1 MGLFYNIIVDLAAIS
16 VRLFGGLHKKTQ
28 KGQEGRSRSLNILA
42 QELKETDKVI
52 WMHCSSLGEYEQG
65 LPFFEPLKKQYQEHK
80 FVMTFFS
87 PSGYE
92 IRKNNPIADVVVYL
106 PLDQKSVVKKFLDL
120 THPELVVFVKYDLW
134 PNYLLEIKRRN
145 ITSILISALFRPSQA
160 YFKFYGGW
168 LKQLLFTFDHIF
180 TQDTGSKVLLN
191 SIGYNNVTVSG
202 DTRFDRVGNQINSDN
217 TLDFIA
223 EFKNNKTCVVAGS
236 TWPED
241 EVLLIDYINNSK
253 DDVKFVIAPHNMDLN
268 QIKSM
273 TKQIQKPTVLYSN
286 YKNETL
292 VNKSVFVVDTIGLLT
307 KIYNYADIAYIGGA
321 MGGTG
326 LHNTLEA
333 ATFGVPIVIGKNYK
347 NFPEAKAMQTLGGLI
362 SISNYD
368 TLHSALDEFVYN
380 LENRTKSGQI
390 NKQYVEDN
398 KGASEIVMNELQKI
412 FKK

>member
-1 MGLFYNIIVDLAAIS
+1 MRLFYNIIIELAAVL
-16 VRLFGGLHKKTQ
+16 VRIFEGLNKKIHQGQ
-28 KGQEGRSRSLNILA
+28 KGRNASLQVLA
-42 QELKETDKVI
+42 QNLKEADKVI
-52 WMHCSSLGEYEQG
+52 WLHCASLGEYEQG
-65 LPFFEPLKKQYQEHK
+65 LPVFQALKKQYKDYK

-106 PLDQKSVVKKFLDL
+106 PMDQKSVVKRFMDL

-145 ITSILISALFRPSQA
+145 ITSILISALFRPSQP

-180 TQDTGSKVLLN
+180 TQDLGSKVLLN
-191 SIGYNNVTVSG
+191 SIGYKNVTISG
-202 DTRFDRVGNQINSDN
+202 DTRFDRVGNQMNTDN

-223 EFKNNKTCVVAGS
+223 EFKNNETCVVAGS

-241 EVLLIDYINNSK
+241 EALLIDYINNCK
-253 DDVKFVIAPHNMDLN
+253 DGVKFIIAPHNMDLS
-268 QIKSM
+268 QIKAM
-273 TKQIQKPTVLYSN
+273 AKRIEKPTVLYSN

-292 VNKSVFVVDTIGLLT
+292 KDKAVFVVDTIGLLT
-307 KIYNYADIAYIGGA
+307 KIYSYADIAYVGGG
-321 MGGTG
+321 MGTTG

-333 ATFGVPIVIGKNYK
+333 ATFGLPIVIGKNYQK
-347 NFPEAKAMQTLGGLI
+347 FPEAKAMQSLGGLK
-362 SISNYD
+362 SID
-368 TLHSALDEFVYN
+368 TSDALHSTLDEFVCN
-380 LENRTKSGQI
+380 LEKRTESGQI
-390 NKQYVEDN
+390 NKQYIEDN
-398 KGASEIVMNELQKI
+398 KGASKIVMAELQQI

>member
-1 MGLFYNIIVDLAAIS
+1 MGLFYNIIVGFAAIS
-16 VRLFGGLHKKTQ
+16 VRLFASLHKKTQ
-28 KGQEGRSRSLNILA
+28 KGQKGRSESFKILEHNIN
-42 QELKETDKVI
+42 QIDKVI

-65 LPFFEPLKKQYQEHK
+65 LPFFELLKKHYTDHK

-92 IRKNNPIADVVVYL
+92 IRKDNPITDAVVYL
-106 PLDQKSVVKKFLDL
+106 PLDQKSEVKRFLNL

-134 PNYLLEIKRRN
+134 PNYLLELKRRN

-168 LKQLLFTFDHIF
+168 FKNLLFSFDHIF
-180 TQDTGSKVLLN
+180 TQDKSSKELLN
-191 SIGYNNVTVSG
+191 SIGYSTVTVSG
-202 DTRFDRVGNQINSDN
+202 DTRFDRVGNQIDTNN
-217 TLDFIA
+217 TLDFIE
-223 EFKNNKTCVVAGS
+223 EFKNKQTCIVAGS

-241 EVLLIDYINNSK
+241 ELLLVDYINNCK
-253 DDVKFVIAPHNMDLN
+253 CEIKFIIAPHNMDLN

-273 TKQIQKPTVLYSN
+273 TKRIQKPTVLYSN

-292 VNKSVFVVDTIGLLT
+292 IDKSVFVVDTIGLLT
-307 KIYNYADIAYIGGA
+307 KIYNYADIAYVGGA
-321 MGGTG
+321 MGTTG

-347 NFPEAKAMQTLGGLI
+347 KFPEAKAMQKLGGLT
-362 SISNYD
+362 SIDSYD
-368 TLHSALDEFVYN
+368 AMHSALDGFVFN
-380 LENRTKSGQI
+380 LEKRIQSGQK
-390 NKQYVEDN
+390 NKDYIEAN
-398 KGASEIVMNELQKI
+398 KGASEIVMAELQQV

>member
-1 MGLFYNIIVDLAAIS
+1 MGLFYNIIVELAAIS

-28 KGQEGRSRSLNILA
+28 KGQEGRNESLQILA

-65 LPFFEPLKKQYQEHK
+65 LPFFETLTKQYKDHK

-106 PLDQKSVVKKFLDL
+106 PLDQKSIVKKFLDL

-180 TQDTGSKVLLN
+180 TQDTDSKVLLN
-191 SIGYNNVTVSG
+191 SIGYDAVTVSG
-202 DTRFDRVGNQINSDN
+202 DTRFDRVGNQMNTDN

-223 EFKNNKTCVVAGS
+223 EFKDNQTCVVAGS

-241 EVLLIDYINNSK
+241 EVLLVDYINNCK
-253 DDVKFVIAPHNMDLN
+253 DGVKFIIAPHNMDLN

-273 TKQIQKPTVLYSN
+273 AKRIEKPTVLYSN

-292 VNKSVFVVDTIGLLT
+292 KDKAVFVVDTIGSL
-307 KIYNYADIAYIGGA
+307 N
-321 MGGTG
+321 
-326 LHNTLEA
+326 
-333 ATFGVPIVIGKNYK
+333 
-347 NFPEAKAMQTLGGLI
+347 Q
-362 SISNYD
+362 
-368 TLHSALDEFVYN
+368 N
-380 LENRTKSGQI
+380 L
-390 NKQYVEDN
+390 
-398 KGASEIVMNELQKI
+398 
-412 FKK
+412 